1 MVSQLKNMTLRSFI
15 STPSLFKLD
24 NQYIYKKIRN
34 DYLTRYLKDI
44 SVYHIMLLMDI
55 YNKYLGDEGRRERN
69 KVEIEEGRK

>member
-44 SVYHIMLLMDI
+44 GVYHIMLLMGI

-69 KVEIEEGRK
+69 KVEMEEGRK